1 MKKLLFVLCIFWGS
15 VSIASRI
22 GDEWHEFLRGEECPF
37 KEKTS
42 YYQKVFKENSLK
54 AKPGKTKELRD
65 FYTQLLEKELD
76 KFASMSGHGDFVYLR
91 GIYWRYL
98 KFSPEE
104 SKKYKLND
112 SGMLDDDLS
121 MDEAI
126 RTVIA
131 RESTC
136 RNMVEIVSL
145 YKRLIKKYPNNELIR
160 TRLASYLFIG
170 EDTYYDIL
178 GNLCEGE
185 DCVPMAIG
193 DLEIFS
199 QIKGEDK
206 YYVLID
212 ILRNRRLIDNWFLDV
227 KEVDVSRYSFFTIL
241 NNLLDVALNE
251 KVSAKT
257 LSLICSSRFYYCNG
271 DWRALS
277 PDYRLF
283 DRYLR
288 LEKGNL
294 IYKRYITFLEKLM
307 VVNDNLEQRFKE
319 LLVVTKRADV
329 MDDSKMFLNAKTAL
343 KTLSENVD
351 LEKTEK
357 IVLFLPKE
365 EIARVFFE
373 YVAGLSSYDPFF
385 SFNSEDCLKGFLL
398 EYATTWNGYG
408 KLMDFLKTEVPN
420 KFAIQDELKML
431 GNMVY
436 ALNKQQFLDASLIFI
451 DKAPKEYSNSIV
463 FHIIENVAKQGGYEE
478 LLLEIMDKLVQRQS
492 LKESDSKT
500 PNYSLYSRKETFV
513 HHWLTRLSK
522 ENDSSTFRT
531 VLNHIY
537 NMDATK
543 LDSQI
548 ILNLKQI
555 AFVQFRISKRKDIFY
570 SFAYEYEK
578 AKPDKKITDGINLYD
593 IKTDLFVRLWDE
605 EGGQLHPF
613 MLRGISLADFE
624 DFDHCSNFDYSSEL
638 DHNQDKGN
646 KKPTN
651 TILLWMELITRQKL
665 KTDVLV
671 AELKSLPKTFGAQY
685 FLTLLEA
692 ENKND
697 VYQFLD
703 GYLNEFKKLDVT
715 KQQKFK
721 KGFEKIINNPKLFS
735 SEDQVSG
742 SFYDYLKTIKGSE
755 LPK

>member
-1 MKKLLFVLCIFWGS
+1 MKKLLFVLCIFWGT
-15 VSIASRI
+15 VSTASRV

-131 RESTC
+131 KESIC
-136 RNMVEIVSL
+136 RNMSEIVSL
-145 YKRLIKKYPNNELIR
+145 YKRLIKKYPDNELIR

-178 GNLCEGE
+178 GNLCEDE

-193 DLEIFS
+193 DLELFS

-241 NNLLDVALNE
+241 NNLLDIALNE

-277 PDYRLF
+277 PDSRLF
-283 DRYLR
+283 NRYLR

-307 VVNDNLEQRFKE
+307 FVNDNLEQRFKE
-319 LLVVTKRADV
+319 LLVVTKSADM
-329 MDDSKMFLNAKTAL
+329 MDDSKMFLNAKAAL
-343 KTLSENVD
+343 KTLSENVNK
-351 LEKTEK
+351 EKT
-357 IVLFLPKE
+357 VLFLPKDG
-365 EIARVFFE
+365 IARVFFE
-373 YVAGLSSYDPFF
+373 CCAGLCSYSPFF
-385 SFNSEDCLKGFLL
+385 SFDSEDCLKGFLL

-408 KLMDFLKTEVPN
+408 ELRDFLKIEVPN
-420 KFAIQDELKML
+420 KFAIEDELKIL
-431 GNMVY
+431 ESMVY
-436 ALNKQQFLDASLIFI
+436 ALNKQQFLDASFIFI

-463 FHIIENVAKQGGYEE
+463 FHIIENVAKQGGYED
-478 LLLEIMDKLVQRQS
+478 LLLEIMNKLVQRQS
-492 LKESDSKT
+492 LKGADSKT

-543 LDSQI
+543 IDPQI
-548 ILNLKQI
+548 ILSLKQI
-555 AFVQFRISKRKDIFY
+555 VFVQFRISKRKDLFY

-578 AKPDKKITDGINLYD
+578 VNPDKKITDDFKLYD
-593 IKTDLFVRLWDE
+593 IKTDLFVRLWGE
-605 EGGQLHPF
+605 EGGALHPF
-613 MLRGISLADFE
+613 MLRDISLANFE
-624 DFDHCSNFDYSSEL
+624 DFDHCSVFDYSSEF

-703 GYLNEFKKLDVT
+703 VHLAEFKKLNVA

-721 KGFEKIINNPKLFS
+721 KDFEKIINNPKLFR
-735 SEDQVSG
+735 SEGQVSG
-742 SFYDYLKTIKGSE
+742 AFYDYLKTVKGAE